1 MASVGLEWYALKDC
15 RILVVDDNQLVR
27 SLIGSILSSAGLTQ
41 IAFAVDGEDALGQ
54 VNTFRPDLIVLDI
67 MMPRVD
73 GFAVLERLRAQDAWL
88 DVPVLVLTAA
98 DDHEIRGKVFMAGAT
113 DFVSKPINRLE
124 FLARIKVHL
133 SAWELLRR
141 QAEQLRRI
149 DAELREAQRMQV
161 ALLPSDETLK
171 QVEATLG
178 LTIHHHFESSMRVGG
193 DYWTLR
199 PLDDHSVGVLI
210 CDFSGHGVSAAMNTV
225 RLHTL
230 LFDVNEASWRDPVA
244 FINLLNGYLCDLVSI
259 GQFATLM
266 YGVIDVRDGTLT
278 YVSASTPDPILGNR
292 SEGSARRIDGSGLPL
307 GLSRGGHY
315 TAETVPFQPGDFLF
329 LYSDA
334 LYEGIP
340 LPKDV
345 SGRAHFFDR
354 FTHLL
359 AETKGDNVLKPLIE
373 WFFTEAPP
381 PPRDDLTAIWI
392 ERRT

>member
-15 RILVVDDNQLVR
+15 RLLVVDDNQLVR

-41 IAFAVDGEDALGQ
+41 IAFAVDGEDALNQ

-73 GFAVLERLRAQDAWL
+73 GFAVLESLRAQDAWL

-149 DAELREAQRMQV
+149 DAELCEAQRMQV
-161 ALLPSDETLK
+161 ALLPSEETVK
-171 QVEATLG
+171 QIEASLG
-178 LTIHHHFESSMRVGG
+178 LTIHSHFESSMRVGG

-199 PLDDHSVGVLI
+199 PLGDHAVGVLI

-230 LFDVNEASWRDPVA
+230 LFDVEEPTWHNPEA
-244 FINLLNGYLCDLVSI
+244 FISLLNSYLCDLVSI

-266 YGVIDVRDGTLT
+266 YGVIDVEEGTFT
-278 YVSASTPDPILGNR
+278 YVTASTPDPILGDR
-292 SEGSARRIDGSGLPL
+292 REPSAERLDGSGLPL
-307 GLSRGGHY
+307 GLSRGAHY
-315 TAETVPFQPGDFLF
+315 SAETIPFESGQFLF

-340 LPKDV
+340 TPEGV
-345 SGRAHFFDR
+345 SGRAHFFEHFNR
-354 FTHLL
+354 LL
-359 AETKGDNVLKPLIE
+359 SEVEGDNVLKPLID

-392 ERRT
+392 ERKA